1 MPCTKFKVGLRC
13 LPHTFSQAKWQTASG
28 EYAKYLNFYSYTT
41 PCLTRQGWLK
51 PNAQQRLFT
60 QAFMPK
66 NQAAKGTWV
75 QLHGYLDHS
84 ASYPNLHSFL
94 LENNWAYLTYDLPGH
109 GLSSGARASIASFDD
124 YQAGINQLVKL
135 LEAENWPKP
144 WVLGGFSTGG
154 SIALQQQLTQQ
165 KFAGLVLFAPLVEPT
180 NWHQL
185 SPWVQKLIIKPLN
198 LVMPYLP
205 RKFEHNS
212 SNPSYLNFVQQQDCL
227 QGHKIS
233 FLWVLALKNWLAGS
247 FAQLKPAKGF
257 SSLLVQ
263 GEADA
268 TVSWQAN
275 LPQLTRLLPKAKV
288 RMLPLAGH
296 QILNENQPLVN
307 SLLEELT
314 VFINHLEGT

>member
-1 MPCTKFKVGLRC
+1 MPCTQFKVGLRC
-13 LPHTFSQAKWQTASG
+13 IPQNFSQTKWQTAVG
-28 EYAKYLNFYSYTT
+28 EYADYLSFYSYST
-41 PCLTRQGWLK
+41 PCLTRHGWLK
-51 PNAQQRLFT
+51 PNTHQRLFT

-66 NQAAKGTWV
+66 SKEAKGTWV

-84 ASYPNLHSFL
+84 ASYPNLHKWL
-94 LENNWAYLTYDLPGH
+94 LESNWAYLSYDLPGH
-109 GLSSGARASIASFDD
+109 GLSSGARAAINSFDD
-124 YQAGINQLVKL
+124 YQAAVDELVKL
-135 LEAENWPKP
+135 LTTENWPKP

-154 SIALQQQLTQQ
+154 SIALQQQLTQHT
-165 KFAGLVLFAPLVEPT
+165 FAGLVLFAPLVEPT

-233 FLWVLALKNWLAGS
+233 FLWVLALKNWLVGS
-247 FAQLKPAKGF
+247 FANLQPNKDFPCLI
-257 SSLLVQ
+257 LQ
-263 GEADA
+263 GDKDD
-268 TVSWQAN
+268 TVNWQAN

-288 RMLPLAGH
+288 KLLPSAGH
-296 QILNENQPLVN
+296 QLLNENQELVN
-307 SLLEELT
+307 QALDELAT
-314 VFINHLEGT
+314 FINKLTGN